1 MSDSGTRTIETTSPE
16 ETAELGR
23 SLGALLQPGHVLAL
37 IGPLGAGKTQ
47 LTQGLALGLGAP
59 ERVTSPTFKL
69 VNEYH
74 GRIALY
80 HLDAYRLQGADD
92 LIALGCDE
100 FFDAT
105 EGDAA
110 AVVEWADRVAAAL
123 PADRLEIHIDLTGET
138 TRTLALTPTG
148 PNAAALLAA
157 LA

>member
-1 MSDSGTRTIETTSPE
+1 MNDNTTRTIETASPE

-23 SLGALLQPGHVLAL
+23 ALGTLLGPGHVLAL

-74 GRIALY
+74 GRIVLY
-80 HLDAYRLQGADD
+80 HLDAYRLHGADD
-92 LIALGCDE
+92 MIALGCDE
-100 FFDAT
+100 FFDGA
-105 EGDAA
+105 GA
-110 AVVEWADRVAAAL
+110 AVVEWADLVAPAL
-123 PADRLEIHIDLTGET
+123 PDDRLEIRIELTGET
-138 TRTLALTPTG
+138 SRTLTFTPAG

-157 LA
+157 LD